1 MKIKST
7 PLCSFC
13 NQENESIM
21 HLLYECRHIK
31 EMLEK
36 LIEWLNTNTNN
47 NILLNKADYILGSHD
62 QYALNMIYLFTKAYV
77 YEFKLKSEISNF
89 DSLKFKILSEIKVL
103 KYIHTKNDTLQIFR
117 NQRYKYEFL
126 M

>member
-13 NQENESIM
+13 NQENESIL

-62 QYALNMIYLFTKAYV
+62 QYALNMIYLFTKTYV
-77 YEFKLKSEISNF
+77 ALGNTNVYLTTDFEFSPFFLQFPFFAKINF
-89 DSLKFKILSEIKVL
+89 E
-103 KYIHTKNDTLQIFR
+103 
-117 NQRYKYEFL
+117 
-126 M
+126 